1 MAFFYNHS
9 LIFLNTHLPV
19 LELHEGRSL
28 EQNMQIYYIDLARA
42 KSEALFNIYN
52 FLKGNIKSS
61 NTIDKV
67 KQRER

>member
-1 MAFFYNHS
+1 M
-9 LIFLNTHLPV
+9 

-42 KSEALFNIYN
+42 KSEAPFNIYN

>member
-1 MAFFYNHS
+1 M
-9 LIFLNTHLPV
+9 

-28 EQNMQIYYIDLARA
+28 AQNMQIYYIDLARA